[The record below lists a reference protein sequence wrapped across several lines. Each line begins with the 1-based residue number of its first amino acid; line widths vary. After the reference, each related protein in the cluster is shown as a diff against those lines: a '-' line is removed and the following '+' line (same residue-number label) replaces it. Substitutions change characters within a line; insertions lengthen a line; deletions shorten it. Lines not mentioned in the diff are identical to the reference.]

1 MIHPMCVFTS
11 TKRKNVIQIA
21 VLIIDGLPGLKQ
33 ENLIPSAQEAKAEGI
48 EIFVVGALTTVI
60 YGRIHC

>member
-33 ENLIPSAQEAKAEGI
+33 ANLIPSAKKAKDEGI
-48 EIFVVGALTTVI
+48 EMFVVGGFTIVI
-60 YGRIHC
+60 